1 MLESGVAPMS
11 TESVTGLTQRLYHE
25 ARLLDAERFE
35 DWLEF
40 MCNDVTYRMELKR
53 RRFRADRSP
62 PAAVGVGVV
71 FNENLARLK
80 LRIDRL
86 RSGFVW
92 AEDPPNFVRR
102 VVSNVEVERADA
114 ENEAIVH
121 SVIVIHRNRID
132 GLTRVLTAGRSD
144 RWRMHADGWKLAARE
159 IALDHAV
166 LPDSNINVFF

>member
-35 DWLEF
+35 DWLEC

-102 VVSNVEVERADA
+102 VVSNVEVERADDR
-114 ENEAIVH
+114 H
-121 SVIVIHRNRID
+121 PSQPHRRPD
-132 GLTRVLTAGRSD
+132 KGSYCRALRSLAYAC
-144 RWRMHADGWKLAARE
+144 RWLEIGGARN
-159 IALDHAV
+159 
-166 LPDSNINVFF
+166 ST